1 MRLATT
7 AVDSVELEA
16 IGVICLVCGPC
27 VAGGLQ
33 NEQRQML
40 LTKEAVREALK
51 EDRESNKTVRVSDV
65 NTEVWNIIQGNA
77 SKTPLYA
84 DLLLTLLSNQSHP

>member
-1 MRLATT
+1 MHQGCR
-7 AVDSVELEA
+7 SCQGEA
-16 IGVICLVCGPC
+16 IGVVCLFCGPC

-51 EDRESNKTVRVSDV
+51 EDKESNKTVRISDV
-65 NTEVWNIIQGNA
+65 GSEVWNMIQGNA

-84 DLLLTLLSNQSHP
+84 DLLLTLLSNQSHA

>member
-7 AVDSVELEA
+7 AMDGGELEA
-16 IGVICLVCGPC
+16 RGVICLLCGPC

-33 NEQRQML
+33 DEQRQML

-51 EDRESNKTVRVSDV
+51 EDRESNRTVRISDV
-65 NTEVWNIIQGNA
+65 GSEVWNMIQGNA
-77 SKTPLYA
+77 SKTPLCA
-84 DLLLTLLSNQSHP
+84 DLLLTLLSNPSHA